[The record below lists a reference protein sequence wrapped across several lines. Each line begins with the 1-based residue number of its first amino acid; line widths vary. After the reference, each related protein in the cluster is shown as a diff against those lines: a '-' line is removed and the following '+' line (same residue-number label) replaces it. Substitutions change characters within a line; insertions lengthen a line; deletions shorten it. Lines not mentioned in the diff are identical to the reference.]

1 VKPEAGPA
9 VLINTNASSPRS
21 LIPAYWGIKDLEGRH
36 WGIKN
41 IQPAVGIEFELNA
54 LMAWLLSVLITR
66 EQPTG
71 LDPNAEAA
79 AIDFPVQ
86 FSAGKGKGKG
96 VLQSAPF
103 ESHK

>member
-1 VKPEAGPA
+1 
-9 VLINTNASSPRS
+9 
-21 LIPAYWGIKDLEGRH
+21 
-36 WGIKN
+36 
-41 IQPAVGIEFELNA
+41 
-54 LMAWLLSVLITR
+54 MAWLLSVLITR

-96 VLQSAPF
+96 VLQSVPF